1 MRLIA
6 AFAAAVLAIVGVT
19 AASLRSL
26 GARRDWTEWVTRTQD
41 VRFAVERVLALSTDQ
56 ETTQRGFLLTGREQ
70 YLEPF
75 EGAVAGVDD
84 QLDRLASL
92 SRDNSRQLQRLAALR
107 PLLRGKADALRRAI
121 SLRRRGDPSA
131 FAGVSSGEAGETMQ
145 QVRRLLAEMRDEEA
159 ALLQERLGR
168 LARADRWSAGVAIGG
183 AALLLMLVGLAALA
197 VRGDLWR
204 REEQAF
210 ERARVLEYQQR
221 LIAIVGHD
229 LRNPL
234 TAVLVSAQM
243 LLQRKDDLRPGQVNA
258 VERIMRSASRIDALA
273 GLLIDF
279 TYARLGKGIPTT
291 PVAMDARAVAER
303 AVDELRASN
312 PGREIRI
319 ESAQPAIQGHWDGDR
334 ISQVISNLASNA
346 LHYGAAGRPITVSLS
361 GDAQGSLEVRVHNHG
376 PAIPAEVQQHLFE
389 PYRRGKSA
397 ESSHPRGLGLGLFI
411 VREIARAHGGSV
423 EVHSDVELGTTLTVR
438 LPRRHPPLPRAG
450 GSAAPAQASAAEL
463 PAS

>member
-26 GARRDWTEWVTRTQD
+26 AARRDWTEWVTLTQD

-92 SRDNSRQLQRLAALR
+92 SHDNPRQLQRLAALR

-121 SLRRRGDPSA
+121 SLRRKGDPAA

-145 QVRRLLAEMRDEEA
+145 QVRRLLAEMRDE
-159 ALLQERLGR
+159 
-168 LARADRWSAGVAIGG
+168 
-183 AALLLMLVGLAALA
+183 
-197 VRGDLWR
+197 
-204 REEQAF
+204 
-210 ERARVLEYQQR
+210 
-221 LIAIVGHD
+221 
-229 LRNPL
+229 
-234 TAVLVSAQM
+234 
-243 LLQRKDDLRPGQVNA
+243 
-258 VERIMRSASRIDALA
+258 
-273 GLLIDF
+273 
-279 TYARLGKGIPTT
+279 
-291 PVAMDARAVAER
+291 R
-303 AVDELRASN
+303 AVDELRASS

-319 ESAQPAIQGHWDGDR
+319 ESAQPAIHGHWDGDR
-334 ISQVISNLASNA
+334 VLQVISNLVSNA
-346 LHYGAAGRPITVSLS
+346 LQYGAAGRPITVSLS

-376 PAIPAEVQQHLFE
+376 PAMPAKVRQHLFE
-389 PYRRGKSA
+389 PYRRGKGA

-438 LPRRHPPLPRAG
+438 LSGRHLPLPRAS

>member
-26 GARRDWTEWVTRTQD
+26 AARRDWTAWVTRTQD

-92 SRDNSRQLQRLAALR
+92 SRDNPRQLQRLAALR
-107 PLLRGKADALRRAI
+107 PLLRGKADALRQAI
-121 SLRRRGDPSA
+121 SLRRKGDPSA

-145 QVRRLLAEMRDEEA
+145 QARRLLAEMRDEEA
-159 ALLQERLGR
+159 ALLQDHLRR
-168 LARADRWSAGVAIGG
+168 LARADRWSAAVALGG
-183 AALLLMLVGLAALA
+183 AALLLMLVGVAALA
-197 VRGDLWR
+197 VRGDLRR
-204 REEQAF
+204 REEQVF

-243 LLQRKDDLRPGQVNA
+243 LLQRKEDLRPGQVNA
-258 VERIMRSASRIDALA
+258 VERILRSASRIDALA

-279 TYARLGKGIPTT
+279 TYARLGKGIPAN
-291 PVAMDARAVAER
+291 PAAMDARTVAER
-303 AVDELRASN
+303 AVDELRASH

-319 ESAQPAIQGHWDGDR
+319 ESAQPAIHGHWDGDR
-334 ISQVISNLASNA
+334 VSQVVSNLVSNA
-346 LHYGAAGRPITVSLS
+346 LQYGAAGRPITVSLS

-376 PAIPAEVQQHLFE
+376 PAMPVEVQQHLFE
-389 PYRRGKSA
+389 PYRRGKGA

-438 LPRRHPPLPRAG
+438 LPRRHAPLPRAG
-450 GSAAPAQASAAEL
+450 GSAAPKQASGAEL
-463 PAS
+463 PAL